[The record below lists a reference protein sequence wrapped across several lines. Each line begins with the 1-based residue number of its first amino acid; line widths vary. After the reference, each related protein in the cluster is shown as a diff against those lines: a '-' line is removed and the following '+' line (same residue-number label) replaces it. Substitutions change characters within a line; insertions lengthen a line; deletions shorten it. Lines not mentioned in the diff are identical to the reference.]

1 MTTDTKVAYEDVDD
15 VIEAAARA
23 KDQEASF
30 LSVEELQEVAAEID
44 IPARLL
50 GPAIEQV
57 RKRRELDIAR
67 ERAAAELAQRRRR
80 LGSYAAAALGVVLLV
95 WGLAAR
101 ASLRDAMLEA
111 EQQRSQVVN
120 VIDRQLA
127 TRAQWADAPDSPAK
141 SAELS
146 GAENRVR
153 LERQRYDEIAT
164 EYRRRATSLG
174 GRAVVWL
181 GGYPAELPLSSGI
194 DGW

>member
-1 MTTDTKVAYEDVDD
+1 MTPDTKVAYDDVDD

-57 RKRRELDIAR
+57 RRRRELEIAR
-67 ERAAAELAQRRRR
+67 ERAVAEAALRRRR
-80 LGSYAAAALGVVLLV
+80 LGLYAAAALGVVLLV

-101 ASLRDAMLEA
+101 AGLRNAMLEA

-120 VIDRQLA
+120 VMDRQLA
-127 TRAQWADAPDSPAK
+127 TRAQWVDAPDSPAK

-153 LERQRYDEIAT
+153 LERQRYDDLAT

>member
-1 MTTDTKVAYEDVDD
+1 MTTDKKVAYEDVDD

-127 TRAQWADAPDSPAK
+127 TRAQWADAPESPAK

>member
-120 VIDRQLA
+120 VMDRQLA
-127 TRAQWADAPDSPAK
+127 TRAQWADAPESPAK